1 LGHEVLRG
9 KVEVQ
14 DVKEEAVTW
23 EVGARSSC
31 EQEEVAEENRARS
44 SCEQDV
50 KQEEEAEE
58 TVQVVIQT

>member
-1 LGHEVLRG
+1 M
-9 KVEVQ
+9 
-14 DVKEEAVTW
+14 KEEAVTW